1 SWFPAETTGTEFEQ
15 RVEQIENSARGFAGL
30 IEQPSDGFQVSVAEA
45 LLFNNN
51 QRITSEFLRD
61 AGDSLVG
68 HLKTIEDPKQ
78 LVDVAVWNVF
88 ARPATADEAQLL
100 ANYLSHYQENRLV
113 AAQQLVWALL
123 TTNEVRFNY

>member
-1 SWFPAETTGTEFEQ
+1 M
-15 RVEQIENSARGFAGL
+15 
-30 IEQPSDGFQVSVAEA
+30 IEQPSDGFQVSVTEA

-51 QRITSEFLRD
+51 QRISSEFLRD

-68 HLKTIEDPKQ
+68 KLKTIDDPKQ

-88 ARPATADEAQLL
+88 ARPAAADEAQLL
-100 ANYLSHYQENRLV
+100 SEYLLPYKENRSI